1 MAPSTL
7 SSVPL
12 TNPDQVTIPV
22 HSGESF
28 LRFLMQVKHMQL
40 YLILFPSF
48 LLYKISMLHVDLCLS
63 YLYFMSPG
71 GISLSVLQSIPLA
84 LHHRLLI
91 HTLKTNTWLIFN
103 LFCLIFEFDLEW
115 ELDLCQT
122 ALIRRR

>member
-1 MAPSTL
+1 
-7 SSVPL
+7 
-12 TNPDQVTIPV
+12 
-22 HSGESF
+22 
-28 LRFLMQVKHMQL
+28 
-40 YLILFPSF
+40 
-48 LLYKISMLHVDLCLS
+48 MLHVDLCLS

-91 HTLKTNTWLIFN
+91 HILKTNTWLIFN

>member
-1 MAPSTL
+1 
-7 SSVPL
+7 
-12 TNPDQVTIPV
+12 
-22 HSGESF
+22 
-28 LRFLMQVKHMQL
+28 MQVKHMQL

>member
-40 YLILFPSF
+40 YLLLFPSF